1 MTQEQEKRFYKDMED
16 PAKQEKYIK
25 FVEAEE
31 AKYKAK
37 KEEVISNG
45 DA

>member
-1 MTQEQEKRFYKDMED
+1 MTQKQEKRFYKDMED

-25 FVEAEE
+25 FVEEEE
-31 AKYKAK
+31 AKHKAK
-37 KEEVISNG
+37 KEEVLLNG